1 MDWLEMSRGHVLKIH
16 ALVPRSFDG
25 PRPVQLLV
33 YMHTELPH
41 RGRVVPQTGITVL
54 VKIANNATNQRLQ
67 GSVRYSK

>member
-1 MDWLEMSRGHVLKIH
+1 MDWLEISPGHVLKIH

-41 RGRVVPQTGITVL
+41 PDRAVSQQSINVL
-54 VKIANNATNQRLQ
+54 GKN
-67 GSVRYSK
+67 SE

>member
-33 YMHTELPH
+33 YMHTE
-41 RGRVVPQTGITVL
+41 
-54 VKIANNATNQRLQ
+54 IASPGSCCAATEQQYAGQN
-67 GSVRYSK
+67 SE